1 MNISLLEAVRLA
13 VRTLGSNKLR
23 AFLTMLGISIGVGAV
38 IALMA
43 IGTGVQNYINSQFT
57 SSGTNLLG
65 ITPGRQQRG
74 GPPGGFGTPSA
85 FLTDADYRAVAA
97 NTPSLQS
104 YAADFTSVGNF
115 AYEGKTS
122 QVQVSG
128 VTPSF
133 SPLRS
138 WPTTTGRFIE
148 DADNGGRARVVVIGA
163 TVAKDLFPEEDPLDK
178 QVKINN
184 VPFRII
190 GIMSSKGSSFLGD
203 QDAIAFIPLT
213 TAQERLF
220 AKLAQ
225 SKSGERTV
233 STIYLQAL
241 GDRERPLI
249 EQTAREVLRE
259 RHRLQAGDNDD
270 FSIVS
275 QTELLN
281 TFGAVTG
288 VLTIFLGAIAAI
300 SLLVGGIG
308 IMNIM
313 LVSVTERTREIGLRK
328 AIGAK
333 PRAILSQFLIEAVV
347 LSFIGGVLGILI
359 GGGIALGI
367 TLIPNIGF
375 APVVQAGAIAL
386 AVGFS
391 LAVGLFF
398 GIYPAR
404 RASKLNPIDAL
415 RFE

>member
-1 MNISLLEAVRLA
+1 MNISLLEAIKLA
-13 VRTLGSNKLR
+13 TRTLLSNPLR

-38 IALMA
+38 IALLA

-57 SSGTNLLG
+57 SSGTNLLRNYAR
-65 ITPGRQQRG
+65 TPAARR
-74 GPPGGFGTPSA
+74 PTRRLWPNSVS
-85 FLTDADYRAVAA
+85 YRWRLSHRSCQHTQPAA
-97 NTPSLQS
+97 H
-104 YAADFTSVGNF
+104 AADFTSVGNF
-115 AYEGKTS
+115 SHEGKTS

-133 SPLRS
+133 SPVRN
-138 WPTTTGRFIE
+138 WPATSGRFIE
-148 DADNGGRARVVVIGA
+148 DADNGGRARVVVLGT
-163 TVAKDLFPEEDPLDK
+163 TVAKDLFAEEDPLNK
-178 QVKINN
+178 LVKINN
-184 VPFRII
+184 VPFRVI
-190 GIMSSKGSSFLGD
+190 GLMQSKGSSFLGD

-220 AKLAQ
+220 ARLANRRAVNA
-225 SKSGERTV
+225 SSPRFICKGTDN
-233 STIYLQAL
+233 
-241 GDRERPLI
+241 DRVLI
-249 EQTAREVLRE
+249 EQSAKGILRE
-259 RHRLQAGDNDD
+259 RHRLKEGDEDD
-270 FSIVS
+270 FSIIS

-347 LSFIGGVLGILI
+347 LSVFGGFLGIMI
-359 GGGIALGI
+359 GGGIAMAI
-367 TLIPNIGF
+367 TLIPDIGF
-375 APVVQAGAIAL
+375 APVVQVSAIAL

-391 LAVGLFF
+391 AAVGLFF